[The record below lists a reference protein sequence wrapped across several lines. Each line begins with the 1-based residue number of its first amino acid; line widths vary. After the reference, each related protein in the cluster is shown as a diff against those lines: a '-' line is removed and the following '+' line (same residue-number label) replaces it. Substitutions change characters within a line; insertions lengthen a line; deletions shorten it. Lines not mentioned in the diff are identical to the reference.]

1 MGGSDQVGIEEKFF
15 SCDDRE
21 ELRDECEGWIICV
34 HIKSWQRLM
43 IWERHSLHAD
53 IFIAEGKG

>member
-15 SCDDRE
+15 ICDDRE

-34 HIKSWQRLM
+34 HIES
-43 IWERHSLHAD
+43 
-53 IFIAEGKG
+53 